1 MSIHMW
7 TIRTSA
13 HLVRWLASASVVLVL
28 ASLLSTQT
36 LSAQA
41 LQPVSQNGHIVWT
54 NDAPSHAVNADAS
67 AATQQ
72 TTGLFYWS
80 KVERRWKPVRPASPN
95 AMRSARA
102 IASQVS
108 SYIESRP
115 PLNSGAKVRG
125 KLAEQDPN
133 YSRAADNRSVSAA
146 EIDRYINEA
155 AARHHV
161 DPNLVRALV
170 KVESNFN
177 PKALS
182 PKGAMGLMQLMPE
195 TARMYEV
202 RNPFDAAQNVDAGV
216 RHLKGLLQNFG
227 GNVSLSLAAYNA
239 GQGAVE
245 RNRGIPPYTE
255 TRNYVK
261 RITTLMGS
269 SPEPVASG
277 SDNAVSSLSI
287 PVHVSRD
294 ASGKLVI
301 TNTN

>member
-1 MSIHMW
+1 MW
-7 TIRTSA
+7 TFRTPA
-13 HLVRWLASASVVLVL
+13 YLVRCLTAAAVVFTFASPLP
-28 ASLLSTQT
+28 
-36 LSAQA
+36 AQA
-41 LQPVSQNGHIVWT
+41 LQAVSQNGRIVWT
-54 NDAPSHAVNADAS
+54 NDAPAHIVSTDAAS
-67 AATQQ
+67 TGQEE
-72 TTGLFYWS
+72 TGLYYWS
-80 KVERRWKPVRPASPN
+80 KAEQRWKPVSPASPN

-102 IASQVS
+102 IASEVS
-108 SYIESRP
+108 SYIDSRP
-115 PLNSGAKVRG
+115 SLDSGAAKVKG
-125 KLAEQDPN
+125 KLAAQDPN
-133 YSRAADNRSVSAA
+133 YSRAAGNRSVSAA

-177 PKALS
+177 PQAVS
-182 PKGAMGLMQLMPE
+182 SKGAMGLMQLMPE
-195 TARMYEV
+195 TARMYDV

-216 RHLKGLLQNFG
+216 RHLKGLLENFG

-261 RITTLMGS
+261 RITSLMGS
-269 SPEPVASG
+269 ASEHT
-277 SDNAVSSLSI
+277 VSTLTI
-287 PVHVSRD
+287 PIQVSRD
-294 ASGKLVI
+294 ARGRLVI